1 VACFKQLTNLAQK
14 GSGLV
19 TLYVTNATR
28 YYPYQ
33 SLMSPRAI
41 KRRSETETM
50 IKKMQT
56 MPPVHPGELLRET
69 LDELGIT
76 AYALAKSI
84 GKAPIQISRILAG
97 KSSISAPMACLI
109 GASLGTTAQ
118 YWVNLQAHY
127 DLEIAKQISPS
138 LEVTPL
144 VVDGKRVDLK
154 TVDSVA
160 GQELSSHVG

>member
-1 VACFKQLTNLAQK
+1 MLMRWKSWTI
-14 GSGLV
+14 
-19 TLYVTNATR
+19 TR
-28 YYPYQ
+28 
-33 SLMSPRAI
+33 RDEA
-41 KRRSETETM
+41 KTM
-50 IKKMQT
+50 TKKMQT

-97 KSSISAPMACLI
+97 KSSISAPMARLI

-127 DLEIAKQISPS
+127 DLETANLISPS
-138 LEVTPL
+138 LKVTPL

-154 TVDSVA
+154 TVDSA
-160 GQELSSHVG
+160 SGQELSSHVG

>member
-1 VACFKQLTNLAQK
+1 
-14 GSGLV
+14 
-19 TLYVTNATR
+19 
-28 YYPYQ
+28 
-33 SLMSPRAI
+33 
-41 KRRSETETM
+41 
-50 IKKMQT
+50 
-56 MPPVHPGELLRET
+56 
-69 LDELGIT
+69 
-76 AYALAKSI
+76 
-84 GKAPIQISRILAG
+84 
-97 KSSISAPMACLI
+97 MACLI

>member
-1 VACFKQLTNLAQK
+1 MLMMWELWTITKQGEA
-14 GSGLV
+14 
-19 TLYVTNATR
+19 
-28 YYPYQ
+28 
-33 SLMSPRAI
+33 
-41 KRRSETETM
+41 ETM

-97 KSSISAPMACLI
+97 KSSISAPMARLI

-127 DLEIAKQISPS
+127 DLEIAKQISPC
-138 LEVTPL
+138 LKVTPL
-144 VVDGKRVDLK
+144 VIDGKRVDLK
-154 TVDSVA
+154 TVDSAA
-160 GQELSSHVG
+160 GQELTSHVG

>member
-1 VACFKQLTNLAQK
+1 MLMMWELWTITKQGEA
-14 GSGLV
+14 
-19 TLYVTNATR
+19 
-28 YYPYQ
+28 
-33 SLMSPRAI
+33 
-41 KRRSETETM
+41 ETM

-69 LDELGIT
+69 LDELGVT

-84 GKAPIQISRILAG
+84 GKAPIQISRILTG
-97 KSSISAPMACLI
+97 KSSISAPMARLI

-127 DLEIAKQISPS
+127 DLEIAKQISPC
-138 LEVTPL
+138 LKVTPL
-144 VVDGKRVDLK
+144 VIDGKRVDLK
-154 TVDSVA
+154 TVDSAA